1 MIYDSI
7 SLSNLWVKKVSSG
20 KGYLRVSVIME
31 KFGRGKADVGR
42 GWLIKSSTIRECVV
56 NLCSTLSSF
65 SYANLDG

>member
-31 KFGRGKADVGR
+31 KFGRGKADV
-42 GWLIKSSTIRECVV
+42 
-56 NLCSTLSSF
+56 
-65 SYANLDG
+65 DG